1 MVDNSFNSEK
11 NIVKAKISISG
22 FQFKSMTVKEIIMNE
37 SLLNPGLQTAVTL
50 QSYIY
55 ADGGKNFD
63 AMKNRELTLEMR
75 TDNGKNS
82 IINQKVYRLDNRF
95 MMPVNIGQTEEFT
108 IHACDQ
114 TLLNDAKSLVSKSWK
129 CTNPGEIV
137 RYVLSSC
144 AGAASVVLDP
154 GNIQP
159 ARDYIAENIHP
170 FQVVAQQANVALNG
184 NDPDFV
190 HFMTYNTTGGPGIHN
205 FKSLRAMCNKP
216 AIKDFYK
223 YETGKPYNEHQ
234 PDRRVPAM
242 AFTFPCDFDLLS
254 DILNGLDESG
264 ANKNTLMVFNPASA
278 SFAQLGNESGG
289 CGMGGFNAKMSMTN
303 KGTATQHNGCESD
316 VEQHLLKRQARMSLL
331 EKDKVALRLI
341 STWQPDVHA
350 GDVISFDWQNK
361 YGGAPVYGTG
371 YYLVSSLN
379 HNIQFGGYGTTTLDC
394 VSVTSGGGIV

>member
-1 MVDNSFNSEK
+1 MSNSFNSQD
-11 NIVKAKISISG
+11 NIVKSTVAISG
-22 FQFKSMTVKEIIMNE
+22 FKFGNMTAKEIIMNE
-37 SLLNPGLQTAVTL
+37 SILNPGLQTAVTI
-50 QSYIY
+50 QSYVYEENIK
-55 ADGGKNFD
+55 DFD
-63 AMKNRELTLEMR
+63 AMKNKEISLELRSE
-75 TDNGKNS
+75 NGKNS
-82 IINQKVYRLDNRF
+82 IIKQKVYRLDNRF
-95 MMPVNIGQTEEFT
+95 MMPVNIGKTEEFT

-144 AGAASVVLDP
+144 AGASQVVLDP
-154 GNIQP
+154 SNIQP
-159 ARDYIAENIHP
+159 SRDYIAENIHP

-184 NDPDFV
+184 DNPDFV

-205 FKSLRAMCNKP
+205 FKSLKAMCNKP
-216 AIKDFYK
+216 FIKSFYH
-223 YETGKPYNEHQ
+223 YETGKPYNKQ
-234 PDRRVPAM
+234 GPGFSVPTM

-303 KGTATQHNGCESD
+303 KGTATQHNGCETD

-350 GDVISFDWQNK
+350 GDVISFEWNNK
-361 YGGAPVYGTG
+361 NNKAPVYGTG